1 GHPQHELRCSDGDPR
16 RAVAAVLSDLVLPA
30 EGSTQGD
37 VGMTHVAPRTS
48 AQPIVRR
55 TSKRRSRRRLQHV
68 LAIAA
73 LTAWSTFAL
82 CPSVPI
88 FLMSL
93 KTPAQVLSSRPLFVF
108 APTLENYAAVLS
120 GEKFLGPFVNSI
132 IVTAGSLALTLVIGL
147 PTAYALARFSFR
159 GRESVGCGML
169 PLRVARALLIILPLY
184 LVCPRTGLA
193 DNYLGLILAY
203 QIVTLPMLVWMRR
216 SFIEALPG
224 ELEEA
229 VAVDGGTRWTAFRH
243 VLFRQIGR
251 AACRAVV

>member
-1 GHPQHELRCSDGDPR
+1 DGDPR
-16 RAVAAVLSDLVLPA
+16 RPVAAVLSDLVLPA

-73 LTAWSTFAL
+73 LTAWSIFAL
-82 CPSVPI
+82 APIVWI

-93 KTPAQVLSSRPLFVF
+93 KTPAQVLSSRPLFIF

-120 GEKFLGPFVNSI
+120 GEKFLDPFVNSI

-147 PTAYALARFSFR
+147 PTAYALARFSLR
-159 GRESVGCGML
+159 GSANIGFGIL
-169 PLRVARALLIILPLY
+169 SLRFAPELLLILPLY

-229 VAVDGGTRWTAFRH
+229 VAVDGVTRWTGVRLD
-243 VLFRQIGR
+243 LFLRDSPGL
-251 AACRAVV
+251 AARPAPSLLCS